1 MKDAEGLARCVPHGP
16 PGAVGGGAGSGQPT
30 GSTHRDRPDRLSG
43 HKTLLY
49 LVDAST
55 GGPVTTGAGAV
66 GAPVNIIVL
75 VSGAGSKADAQPR
88 NRVRSVA
95 SAGPS

>member
-1 MKDAEGLARCVPHGP
+1 MKDARA
-16 PGAVGGGAGSGQPT
+16 PGAGRVQRSGPNEREVGG
-30 GSTHRDRPDRLSG
+30 STTRDRPDRLSG

-66 GAPVNIIVL
+66 GAPVNIIAL